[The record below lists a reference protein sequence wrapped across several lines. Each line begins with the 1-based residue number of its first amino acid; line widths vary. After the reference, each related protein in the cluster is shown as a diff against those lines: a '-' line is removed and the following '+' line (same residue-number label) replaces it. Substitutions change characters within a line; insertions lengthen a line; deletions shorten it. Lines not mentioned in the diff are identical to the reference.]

1 MLQLTPHMKIL
12 IAIEACDFRNGID
25 GLAAICRNRLNQNP
39 FDGGVFIFRNRRGAA
54 VKILAFDGLGYYLI
68 LRRFSKGRL
77 KWRPHKGDLPITRL
91 AARELQALINKGI
104 PQSAQFEEDWR
115 PLPIH

>member
-1 MLQLTPHMKIL
+1 MLLLTPHMKIL

-39 FDGGVFIFRNRRGAA
+39 FEGGVFIFRNRRGTAI
-54 VKILAFDGLGYYLI
+54 KILAFDGLGYYLV

-77 KWRPHKGDLPITRL
+77 KWWPDKSNLPITQL
-91 AARELQALINKGI
+91 AARELQVLINKGI